1 MPSWGDTPVVVTG
14 ATGFI
19 GAALAAKLAES
30 GATVHAVSRR
40 AVTADGPV
48 HWHVA
53 DLTDPEQTAELI
65 RTVKP
70 HTVFHLAS
78 AVTGAR
84 DVDLVGPT
92 LAGNLIGAVGLMT
105 AAARESP
112 STRVILAGSVEERTA
127 LSPYAVAK
135 AAATR
140 YAEMFHQLWGLHVTV
155 LRVAMVYGP
164 GQPDVSKLVPYV
176 TRTLLAGEKP
186 RLASGTRLVDWVYI
200 DDVVDAFLRAARTER
215 AAGRVLDIG
224 SGTQLSIRDTVELL
238 AGLVGGDVTPA
249 FGAIPDRPLDNA
261 QVSDPAEAGEV
272 LGWRPTTTLR
282 EGLERTIGWYAAA
295 GNDR

>member
-1 MPSWGDTPVVVTG
+1 MPSWGSASVIVTG

-19 GAALAAKLAES
+19 GSQLVRRLAAM

-40 AVTADGPV
+40 AAESDGAR
-48 HWHVA
+48 WHVA
-53 DLTDPEQTAELI
+53 DLSDPEQTTELI
-65 RTVKP
+65 KETKP
-70 HTVFHLAS
+70 QAVFHLAS

-84 DVDLVGPT
+84 DVELVGQT
-92 LAGNLIGAVGLMT
+92 VAGNLIGAVNLMT
-105 AAARESP
+105 ALTRESP
-112 STRVILAGSVEERTA
+112 GSRLVLAGSVEEATA

-140 YAEMFHQLWGLHVTV
+140 YAEMFHQLWGLGVTV

-164 GQPDVSKLVPYV
+164 GQPDVAKLVPYV
-176 TRTLLAGEKP
+176 TRALLAGDEP
-186 RLASGTRLVDWVYI
+186 RLASGTRLVDWVYV
-200 DDVVDAFLRAARTER
+200 DDVVDAFLLAARSES
-215 AAGRVLDIG
+215 AAGQVLDIG
-224 SGTQLSIRDTVELL
+224 SGVQVSIRDTVELL
-238 AGLVGGDVTPA
+238 ARLVGGAARPR

-261 QVSDPAEAGEV
+261 QVSDPTAAGEV

-282 EGLERTIGWYAAA
+282 EGLERTITWYAAA